1 MILNVHLEKYLE
13 YSRIFLE
20 SSIQTYTEYIFVH
33 MVLDRACYHVGSRE
47 PVVGFFFTQFVL
59 KQICRASVVMR
70 SFQDNHSVVGDASQ
84 YVAQSVWDLQFSL
97 CSRNNSL
104 NTLNT
109 QSRFLNGLKLSL
121 YWWIHLV
128 WHILFSLG

>member
-47 PVVGFFFTQFVL
+47 PVVGFFFHAVCIEADLSGLCCDAFLPGQPFCGGRCL
-59 KQICRASVVMR
+59 AICRSVGLGPAV
-70 SFQDNHSVVGDASQ
+70 FSVFSQ
-84 YVAQSVWDLQFSL
+84 
-97 CSRNNSL
+97 
-104 NTLNT
+104 
-109 QSRFLNGLKLSL
+109 
-121 YWWIHLV
+121 
-128 WHILFSLG
+128 